1 MEHAHVS
8 SNDLLSSLP
17 LRSGHFL
24 LESGFHSNLWLSL
37 DSLLIDTTA
46 MSPLVIALTDKLR
59 PHQVSAVCG
68 PMLGGAFLALA
79 IARELGAR
87 FYFATGPHKT
97 SEGLFKATYSLPQE
111 QRMRVRGERV
121 ALVDDAI
128 SAGSSVRATK
138 AALDEADAFTVVV
151 GTLFTLGTAGR
162 NYFENMGVPLEALT
176 HREFTMWKPSECP
189 MCAAGAPLVNLQE
202 DSHD

>member
-1 MEHAHVS
+1 MAVS
-8 SNDLLSSLP
+8 DPLSSLP
-17 LRSGHFL
+17 IRHGHFL
-24 LESGFHSNLWLSL
+24 VESGYHSNLWFPL

-46 MSPLVIALTDKLR
+46 MSPLVVALAGKLR
-59 PHQVSAVCG
+59 PHQVTAVCG

-79 IARELGAR
+79 IARELGVR
-87 FYFATGPHKT
+87 FYFATGPHTT
-97 SEGLFKATYSLPQE
+97 SGGLFKAKYSLPYE
-111 QRMRVRGERV
+111 QRTRVHGERV

-138 AALDEADAFTVVV
+138 SALDEAEAFTVVV

-162 NYFENMGVPLEALT
+162 NYFEHMGVPLETLS

-189 MCAAGAPLVNLQE
+189 MCAAGAPLVSLQQ
-202 DSHD
+202 D